1 MTCTGIQRLFDA
13 YWDDET
19 TQAEREVVEA
29 HLAGCPRCRERYETH
44 AQTLEALSK
53 LPRVEAA
60 PDLVERVTDSAR
72 RIARAPDA
80 LPAEP
85 RPVWVP
91 VAAAAGVL
99 VVGALAL
106 LPLMQPHPDRMA
118 SQSGRGLTAVRQ
130 PELVG
135 MVHTTGA
142 TGPVA
147 APGGAKAPAAA
158 ARRAPLTDSL
168 FDHTEDVEFILD
180 PVALHRGSAATRTAD
195 GVQAESAVISF

>member
-29 HLAGCPRCRERYETH
+29 HLAACPRCRVLYEQH
-44 AQTLEALSK
+44 AQTLEAVAR

-60 PDLVERVTDSAR
+60 PDLVERVTASAR

-85 RPVWVP
+85 RPAWVP
-91 VAAAAGVL
+91 AAAVAGML
-99 VVGALAL
+99 VVGAFAL
-106 LPLMQPHPDRMA
+106 LPLFQPQPDRMA
-118 SQSGRGLTAVRQ
+118 TRAGRDLAAVRQ

-135 MVHTTGA
+135 MVRPAGA
-142 TGPVA
+142 RSEVA
-147 APGGAKAPAAA
+147 APGTGSGTPAPRAAA
-158 ARRAPLTDSL
+158 VTDSL
-168 FDHTEDVEFILD
+168 FDHSEDVEFILD
-180 PVALHRGSAATRTAD
+180 PVALHRETATTRTAD
-195 GVQAESAVISF
+195 GVQTETAVISF